1 MSKQNVNVSKLIK
14 LLTGDSRIEQIANV
28 IDKIQIKDCEQI
40 REIVPAREWV
50 SSDYYMGRDGN
61 SKLYPFWKDLICD
74 IFDDNSGQKYTT
86 VVLTGGIGCRPV
98 DDTQYETS
106 EGLLHLSEIQELL
119 NNDVKVYINTENGVE
134 QIVAT
139 HIIGEKET
147 ITLTLNDGTIFT
159 GSSDHLLKV
168 FDGNN
173 ITFKKLSD
181 ITESDQILKSNC
193 KKNSF
198 NNNEYSENEA
208 YFTGSV
214 LGDGSITTY
223 GHIDFIWDEFLD
235 GTNEIENIIKNILPN
250 TNIHHKVSKNNWHH
264 KRVRVQNKKLF
275 NKLFG
280 ANCCYNSHNKV
291 IPNWVFCTP
300 DKVKWQ
306 FIAGLFDTDGC
317 ISNKGDITIDLVSEK
332 LITQLKWLLSS
343 LGVSS
348 IKSIKSKKYK
358 GKLIKVYGLY
368 INNIRSKKIFKENCP
383 LKWKYKFDRLQ
394 NVNISY
400 NKNCRT
406 TLPYLAKYMRT
417 LPRIVIPRTLDSLKV
432 YRRNNQEITY
442 ETLMKYKTYYSNW
455 FYSSDVL
462 KYIDKHECS
471 FISITNK
478 SISTAVVGDIEV
490 EGSHTYISDG
500 GLINHNTG
508 KSTCGLYILL
518 RKLYELSC
526 YKNIAGLFGM
536 MSNSFTAFL
545 YFSLTKFQAERTG
558 YGQLRSIIDGIPYF
572 NEHFCRNKYRNST
585 LDFPENVR
593 MFYGASTGDMI
604 GMNVIASILDEAN
617 FFGDSSGSDVNYGDV
632 AKLHDSIMSRQS
644 SRYTKNG
651 INHSLSVVISS
662 STFQSSYTQQ
672 LYEKSLT
679 DSSIKYARAR
689 LWDIKPKGTYS
700 EEMFYVFAGNDKFD
714 PFIINSTSD
723 LCTKLGISL
732 DPSLTVKEAISRLS
746 QEYRLLVDEVP
757 IDFYNIYQSNII
769 QGLQDF
775 SGLSVAS
782 TGKLFSSRSTFDS
795 CVDESIQPLFT
806 KHEFTVETMNDD
818 PSNCIQYYLNG
829 IEFPHKECP
838 RYLHIDIGVSN
849 DAYGLACCYK
859 HGTSVI
865 DGIETPNFY
874 YDFAL
879 RIVPPPAPK
888 RISIARC
895 HEFIK
900 YMRDVLG
907 LRIGLITFDQFQ
919 SMASRQYL
927 EENGFNV
934 AYQSVDK
941 TDEQYLFFVDCMYK
955 NCVHF
960 SKDFADMIHKELFN
974 LIWYRQKRKIDHP
987 SDTAHGGTKDVM
999 DGVVGAL
1006 YNAKTSKEA
1015 VYNPSDILNLSR
1027 FNSGDLD
1034 NYAEALF
1041 DDPDYI
1047 NPNIKRVSLVDLED
1061 PFRYLNTDY

>member
-106 EGLLHLSEIQELL
+106 SGFFNLSEIKSRLDSDEEL
-119 NNDVKVYINTENGVE
+119 YIKTEIGCE
-134 QIVAT
+134 K
-139 HIIGEKET
+139 IINVHFVGLKEC
-147 ITLTLNDGTIFT
+147 IKLTLDNDTEFIGT
-159 GSSDHLLKV
+159 GDHLLR
-168 FDGNN
+168 D
-173 ITFKKLSD
+173 
-181 ITESDQILKSNC
+181 C
-193 KKNSF
+193 
-198 NNNEYSENEA
+198 
-208 YFTGSV
+208 
-214 LGDGSITTY
+214 
-223 GHIDFIWDEFLD
+223 
-235 GTNEIENIIKNILPN
+235 
-250 TNIHHKVSKNNWHH
+250 
-264 KRVRVQNKKLF
+264 
-275 NKLFG
+275 
-280 ANCCYNSHNKV
+280 HNK
-291 IPNWVFCTP
+291 WV
-300 DKVKWQ
+300 
-306 FIAGLFDTDGC
+306 
-317 ISNKGDITIDLVSEK
+317 
-332 LITQLKWLLSS
+332 
-343 LGVSS
+343 
-348 IKSIKSKKYK
+348 
-358 GKLIKVYGLY
+358 
-368 INNIRSKKIFKENCP
+368 R
-383 LKWKYKFDRLQ
+383 
-394 NVNISY
+394 
-400 NKNCRT
+400 
-406 TLPYLAKYMRT
+406 
-417 LPRIVIPRTLDSLKV
+417 LDSLKC
-432 YRRNNQEITY
+432 NDKLLT
-442 ETLMKYKTYYSNW
+442 
-455 FYSSDVL
+455 
-462 KYIDKHECS
+462 IDGFHR
-471 FISITNK
+471 SILNIDRIGQLE
-478 SISTAVVGDIEV
+478 SGDIEV

-700 EEMFYVFAGNDKFD
+700 DEMFYVFAGNDKFD

-859 HGTSVI
+859 YGTSVI

-987 SDTAHGGTKDVM
+987 AGGTEKGFTKDIM

>member
-28 IDKIQIKDCEQI
+28 IDKIQIKDSEQI
-40 REIVPAREWV
+40 REIVPVEKWVHDQYYSGRECV
-50 SSDYYMGRDGN
+50 E
-61 SKLYPFWKDLICD
+61 KLYPFWKDLICD
-74 IFDDNSGQKYTT
+74 IFSNGRQNYTT
-86 VVLTGGIGCRPV
+86 VVLTGGIG
-98 DDTQYETS
+98 
-106 EGLLHLSEIQELL
+106 
-119 NNDVKVYINTENGVE
+119 
-134 QIVAT
+134 
-139 HIIGEKET
+139 
-147 ITLTLNDGTIFT
+147 
-159 GSSDHLLKV
+159 
-168 FDGNN
+168 
-173 ITFKKLSD
+173 
-181 ITESDQILKSNC
+181 
-193 KKNSF
+193 
-198 NNNEYSENEA
+198 
-208 YFTGSV
+208 
-214 LGDGSITTY
+214 
-223 GHIDFIWDEFLD
+223 
-235 GTNEIENIIKNILPN
+235 
-250 TNIHHKVSKNNWHH
+250 
-264 KRVRVQNKKLF
+264 
-275 NKLFG
+275 
-280 ANCCYNSHNKV
+280 
-291 IPNWVFCTP
+291 
-300 DKVKWQ
+300 
-306 FIAGLFDTDGC
+306 
-317 ISNKGDITIDLVSEK
+317 
-332 LITQLKWLLSS
+332 
-343 LGVSS
+343 
-348 IKSIKSKKYK
+348 
-358 GKLIKVYGLY
+358 
-368 INNIRSKKIFKENCP
+368 
-383 LKWKYKFDRLQ
+383 
-394 NVNISY
+394 
-400 NKNCRT
+400 
-406 TLPYLAKYMRT
+406 
-417 LPRIVIPRTLDSLKV
+417 
-432 YRRNNQEITY
+432 
-442 ETLMKYKTYYSNW
+442 
-455 FYSSDVL
+455 
-462 KYIDKHECS
+462 
-471 FISITNK
+471 
-478 SISTAVVGDIEV
+478 
-490 EGSHTYISDG
+490 
-500 GLINHNTG
+500 TG
-508 KSTCGLYILL
+508 KSTAGLYILL

-651 INHSLSVVISS
+651 VNHSLSVVISS

-859 HGTSVI
+859 YGTSVI

-1006 YNAKTSKEA
+1006 YNAKISKEA

-1034 NYAEALF
+1034 NYADALF